1 MRNRQPVIGSG
12 WIPMTQPAK
21 PTSRVPAW
29 LIREPLIFGVLLLAA
44 LMTGVLSHPLGL
56 VAVVAVRGL
65 LGEVSNLRTER
76 RTIRTLL
83 GWVGVAFV
91 AAIITAAGAVPQITA
106 PPLKA
111 PVKVEATQT
120 DQLEGIRKSAAG
132 IWERA
137 SAGWSDFGKPTPKG
151 DR

>member
-44 LMTGVLSHPLGL
+44 LMAGVLSHPLGL
-56 VAVVAVRGL
+56 VAVVAVRALAQIFRGHRGQRL
-65 LGEVSNLRTER
+65 RILGEWLA
-76 RTIRTLL
+76 
-83 GWVGVAFV
+83 VGFV
-91 AAIITAAGAVPQITA
+91 AAVVAASGAVPKITA
-106 PPLKA
+106 PELKA
-111 PVKVEATQT
+111 PVKVDATQT

-137 SAGWSDFGKPTPKG
+137 AAGWSDFGKTKKET
-151 DR
+151 R